1 MIILCYISTDKF
13 FHENK
18 WVRLE
23 IEKSCEIIAGQL
35 CEKDV
40 MSIIDLKEMFDFHLT
55 KISLIDYFSGHRNSG
70 DIEFLAKI
78 IKMLLTKSCH
88 YALFNMV

>member
-1 MIILCYISTDKF
+1 MIVLCYISTDKL

-18 WVRLE
+18 WVRIE
-23 IEKSCEIIAGQL
+23 VEKSCETIARKL

-40 MSIIDLKEMFDFHLT
+40 LSIIDLKEMFDFYIS
-55 KISLIDYFSGHRNSG
+55 KASLIDYFAGEKNCES
-70 DIEFLAKI
+70 IEFLARILK
-78 IKMLLTKSCH
+78 LLLNKSCH